1 MYLYREAKTE
11 QIVDSPNT
19 ADAIETCTR
28 LTTVDKETALV
39 KTEKTRERE
48 GEGYSGSEDSD
59 SNQNE
64 PPGVKMPMER
74 RPYYES
80 TEKYRK
86 TLRLSSE
93 QIVSIFTCF
102 KYRAVWFNLLAK
114 FLITSNGD

>member
-1 MYLYREAKTE
+1 MIRLSNFYREAETE
-11 QIVDSPNT
+11 QNINSQNVVET
-19 ADAIETCTR
+19 IETCTR
-28 LTTVDKETALV
+28 LTAASEAVSIKIEN
-39 KTEKTRERE
+39 TRERE

-64 PPGVKMPMER
+64 PPAIKMPIER

-93 QIVSIFTCF
+93 QIVSNPSSLRNRV
-102 KYRAVWFNLLAK
+102 KYK
-114 FLITSNGD
+114 QKI